1 MKAFKWDRKNLKF
14 NDASC
19 LSSCDT
25 LKVPACKLVIS
36 ANIMAK
42 CCSPSLWSDDI
53 FLWMKILQHDIQQ
66 CFNQLS
72 LSTLIIYIQN
82 CTSWCW
88 LIILPVFIFLCVA
101 ALPLVELFGGKEEG
115 IKQLITLM
123 YCFRGDLPNLANIV
137 GKLVSLNMA
146 YSVRKPLWGKSKLW
160 PGERIIKE
168 HGLNDRTWTRRDTT
182 FNYTRGGWA

>member
-1 MKAFKWDRKNLKF
+1 MLQSFALKWWHLLMNE
-14 NDASC
+14 N
-19 LSSCDT
+19 SSAWHST
-25 LKVPACKLVIS
+25 MFQSIIS
-36 ANIMAK
+36 FDFDYIYRTVH
-42 CCSPSLWSDDI
+42 
-53 FLWMKILQHDIQQ
+53 HDVD
-66 CFNQLS
+66 
-72 LSTLIIYIQN
+72 
-82 CTSWCW
+82 W
-88 LIILPVFIFLCVA
+88 LFYLYFFFLCVA

-146 YSVRKPLWGKSKLW
+146 YSVGKPLWGKSKLW

>member
-1 MKAFKWDRKNLKF
+1 MLQSFALKWWHLLMNKN
-14 NDASC
+14 
-19 LSSCDT
+19 SSAWHST
-25 LKVPACKLVIS
+25 MFQSIIS
-36 ANIMAK
+36 FDFDYIYTELYIMMWIDYFT
-42 CCSPSLWSDDI
+42 C
-53 FLWMKILQHDIQQ
+53 
-66 CFNQLS
+66 
-72 LSTLIIYIQN
+72 
-82 CTSWCW
+82 
-88 LIILPVFIFLCVA
+88 IFLCVA